1 MFLSGYY
8 EKLEG
13 HMMDLIP
20 KRTASKTNP
29 VLERIFNESIA
40 KCVEMIRKFD
50 ETVLTDAPFDKR
62 FCTTFRSNA
71 LPSS

>member
-29 VLERIFNESIA
+29 VLERIYKESIA

-50 ETVLTDAPFDKR
+50 ETVLTENPFDEMFR
-62 FCTTFRSNA
+62 TTFQSNRFI
-71 LPSS
+71 